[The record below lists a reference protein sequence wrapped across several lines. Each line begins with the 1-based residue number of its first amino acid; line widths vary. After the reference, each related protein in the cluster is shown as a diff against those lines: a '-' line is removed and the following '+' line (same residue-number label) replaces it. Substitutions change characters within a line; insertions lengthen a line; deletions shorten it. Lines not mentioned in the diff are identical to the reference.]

1 MNNINE
7 VINIFKKINDEIK
20 KNTESIYKKV
30 FNLSND
36 SRLRQVEVNTMNA
49 KIDDTLNFVCNKIY
63 RKNSKNRKSLKT
75 INKDKLMLLD
85 DMYNSSND
93 IISEIKNEIFMI
105 YMNMFKLYE
114 NYANMDIDDLHL
126 INDKLKK
133 ILIQL
138 KQDLK
143 EIFSAEDLL
152 D

>member
-1 MNNINE
+1 MH
-7 VINIFKKINDEIK
+7 K
-20 KNTESIYKKV
+20 
-30 FNLSND
+30 
-36 SRLRQVEVNTMNA
+36 
-49 KIDDTLNFVCNKIY
+49 
-63 RKNSKNRKSLKT
+63 
-75 INKDKLMLLD
+75 
-85 DMYNSSND
+85 SSND

-105 YMNMFKLYE
+105 YMNMLKLYG

-133 ILIQL
+133 IMIQL